1 MEMISWT
8 RPPELLRK
16 IYFSSLWKC
25 WLNQDVLLSFDD
37 GPGPNTN
44 SLLDL
49 SLEYGSKF
57 AFFILPEQAQKYP
70 EIVRRIVQ
78 DGHILGSHFSQH
90 RHHIID
96 TKTTFLNSLNESVE
110 KIENISQNT
119 IQYSRVPYGRLL
131 PWQDGW
137 INQAGYTHVFW
148 SLDSKDYNLEPSEKV
163 INRVQDNIQSDDIV
177 LFHDGESAHPQIVQI
192 VEECL
197 KSLNLEL

>member
-1 MEMISWT
+1 MEMMSWT
-8 RPPELLRK
+8 RPPTLFRH
-16 IYFSSLWKC
+16 IYPHSHWKC
-25 WLNQDVLLSFDD
+25 WLDQVVLLSFDD
-37 GPGPNTN
+37 GPGPHTDE
-44 SLLDL
+44 LLNL
-49 SLEYGSKF
+49 SQVYNIKF

-70 EIVRRIVQ
+70 EIVRRIVK

-96 TKTTFLNSLNESVE
+96 TKTPFLNSLNESVE
-110 KIENISQNT
+110 KIEDISQHT
-119 IQYSRVPYGRLL
+119 IKYSRVPYGRLL
-131 PWQDGW
+131 PWQNGW
-137 INQAGYTHVFW
+137 INQVGYRHVFW

-163 INRVQDNIQSDDIV
+163 INRVRDNIQSDDIV

>member
-37 GPGPNTN
+37 GPGPNTK

-49 SLEYGSKF
+49 SLEYGIKS

-90 RHHIID
+90 RHHIMD

-110 KIENISQNT
+110 KIEHISQNT
-119 IQYSRVPYGRLL
+119 IKYCRVPYGRLL
-131 PWQDGW
+131 PWQDRW
-137 INQAGYTHVFW
+137 INQGGYEHVFW

-163 INRVQDNIQSDDIV
+163 INRVRDNIQSNDIV
-177 LFHDGESAHPQIVQI
+177 LLHDGKASHPHIVQI
-192 VEECL
+192 VEKAL
-197 KSLNLEL
+197 KLL

>member
-1 MEMISWT
+1 MISWT

-16 IYFSSLWKC
+16 IYSSSLWKC

-37 GPGPNTN
+37 GPGQNTE

-49 SLEYGSKF
+49 SLGYGIKF

-70 EIVRRIVQ
+70 EIVCRIVK

-90 RHHIID
+90 RNHIMD
-96 TKTTFLNSLNESVE
+96 TKMTFLNSLNKSVE
-110 KIENISQNT
+110 KIEDISQNS
-119 IQYSRVPYGRLL
+119 IQYCRIPYGRLL

-137 INQAGYTHVFW
+137 INQVGYTHVFW
-148 SLDSKDYNLEPSEKV
+148 SLDSKDYNLEPSEKI
-163 INRVQDNIQSDDIV
+163 INRVQDNIQLDDIV
-177 LFHDGESAHPQIVQI
+177 LFHDGESAHPQIVHI

>member
-1 MEMISWT
+1 MISWT

-16 IYFSSLWKC
+16 IYSSSLWKC

-37 GPGPNTN
+37 GPSPNTK

-49 SLEYGSKF
+49 SLEYGIKF

-70 EIVRRIVQ
+70 EIVRRIVK

-90 RHHIID
+90 RHHIMD
-96 TKTTFLNSLNESVE
+96 TKKVFLNSLNESVL
-110 KIENISQNT
+110 KIEDISQNS
-119 IQYSRVPYGRLL
+119 IQYCRIPYGRLL
-131 PWQDGW
+131 PWQEKW
-137 INQAGYTHVFW
+137 IDQSGYTHVFW

-163 INRVQDNIQSDDIV
+163 INRIQDNIQSDDIV

-192 VEECL
+192 VDECL
-197 KSLNLEL
+197 KILNSNH

>member
-1 MEMISWT
+1 MISWI
-8 RPPELLRK
+8 RPPSLFRY
-16 IYFSSLWKC
+16 IYPHSYWKC
-25 WLNQDVLLSFDD
+25 WLDQALLLSFDD
-37 GPGPNTN
+37 GPGPNTDE
-44 SLLDL
+44 LLNL
-49 SLEYGSKF
+49 SKEYNIKF

-70 EIVRRIVQ
+70 EIIHRIVK

-90 RHHIID
+90 RHHIMD
-96 TKTTFLNSLNESVE
+96 TKTKFLSSLNESVE

-131 PWQDGW
+131 PWQDRW
-137 INQAGYTHVFW
+137 INQVGYTHVFW

-163 INRVQDNIQSDDIV
+163 ISRVKNNIQSDDIV
-177 LFHDGESAHPQIVQI
+177 LFHDGESSHPQIIQI

>member
-1 MEMISWT
+1 MISWT

-16 IYFSSLWKC
+16 IYSSSLWKC

-37 GPGPNTN
+37 GPGPNTE

-49 SLEYGSKF
+49 SLEYGIKF

-70 EIVRRIVQ
+70 EIVCRIVK

-90 RHHIID
+90 RNHIMD

-110 KIENISQNT
+110 KIEDISQNS
-119 IQYSRVPYGRLL
+119 IQYCRIPYGRLL
-131 PWQDGW
+131 PWQEKW
-137 INQAGYTHVFW
+137 IDQSGYTHVLW

-163 INRVQDNIQSDDIV
+163 INRVKDNMQSDDIV
-177 LFHDGESAHPQIVQI
+177 LFHDGESAHHQIVQI

-197 KSLNLEL
+197 KSLNIEF

>member
-16 IYFSSLWKC
+16 IYSSSLWKC

-37 GPGPNTN
+37 GPGPNTK

-49 SLEYGSKF
+49 SLEYGIKF

-70 EIVRRIVQ
+70 EIVRRIVK

-90 RHHIID
+90 RHHIMD
-96 TKTTFLNSLNESVE
+96 TKMTFLNSLNESVE
-110 KIENISQNT
+110 KIEKISQTT

-137 INQAGYTHVFW
+137 INQVGYTHVFW
-148 SLDSKDYNLEPSEKV
+148 SLDSQDYNLETSEKV
-163 INRVQDNIQSDDIV
+163 INRVRDNIQSDDIV
-177 LFHDGESAHPQIVQI
+177 LFHDGESVHPQIVQI